1 MKICVVGTG
10 YVGLV
15 TGTCFAD
22 NGNDVWCV
30 DIDAKK
36 IQKLNEGILPIY
48 EPGLDQMVAR
58 NVKAERLRFQ
68 TDLADAVARARIVF
82 LCVGTPSAEGGAP
95 EMKYVYQ
102 AAEDVARAMKEH
114 TIIVLKSTVPVGTA
128 AEVRKRVAAVT
139 KHPFDVVSNPE
150 FLKEGHAVEDFLKP
164 DRVVVGTN
172 DPRVALIMKELYD
185 PFVRSG
191 NPILIMDNPS
201 AELTKYG
208 ANALLAARISFM
220 NELANLSDRVGADID
235 LVRQGMASDSRI
247 GKAFLFPGI
256 GFGGSCLRGQE
267 TVLVRRDGVARLLRL
282 DHLFFGEGSTLRAK
296 VDGSVTSLRPA
307 GLEVLSWHGERGVE
321 WRAVEALTRRRF
333 EGEAV
338 MVRAKLGRR
347 VRVTPDHPFVVRDG
361 DGGATRIKLARDLTT
376 DDWLPLAQGR
386 APGEELEPRF
396 DLLAALPG
404 LGIPDEEVIVRPASK
419 AFDGLK
425 APTVRAALERLGHH
439 RAEGRAYDILRSG
452 ALRLSEARELG
463 LSLEGAALG
472 TAKNGTYVPTA
483 LQATPAFWRVLG
495 LYLSEGHRSIDGKRH
510 RLSWSFHPT
519 DEQALVDE
527 VVAFWT
533 AHGVEPDVY
542 HRETTCSVTIS
553 SRILS
558 AWFIEGLGLGAD
570 CYSHAIPDAAW
581 TLPEPHRLALLS
593 GLWHGDGSWSR
604 VNRGNS
610 VVLEYGTA
618 SRTLADGMLRLLG
631 ELGVTARHKIGRT
644 AKSTIDTHWL
654 VVAGADQVERLI
666 DLVKPTWQADVKASL
681 GRLQRRSAPTGSRR
695 FDGEPT
701 SWLRVTAA
709 EKAPWEGWVYSLE
722 VPGTETF
729 VTTAGLVVHNCFPK
743 DVDALGHTGAAHG
756 LDLKL
761 LKATNDVNRAQKR
774 VLFDKMKA
782 RLGDLKG
789 KRIAIWGL
797 AFKPQTD
804 DMREAPSLTVIQ
816 LLLEAGA
823 TVHAYDPVAT
833 HTTKEVLGDKI
844 TYASKPYDALE
855 KADAL
860 AICTEWNEFRR
871 PDFDRIK
878 KALRQPL
885 IFDGRNI
892 FEPARC
898 EELGFEYFGIGR
910 GRQAG
915 AAKPAKAR

>member
-30 DIDAKK
+30 DIDARK

-68 TDLADAVARARIVF
+68 TDLADAVMRARIVF

-114 TIIVLKSTVPVGTA
+114 TILVLKSTVPVGTA

-139 KHPFDVVSNPE
+139 KLPFDVVSNPE

-256 GFGGSCLRGQE
+256 GFGGSC
-267 TVLVRRDGVARLLRL
+267 
-282 DHLFFGEGSTLRAK
+282 
-296 VDGSVTSLRPA
+296 
-307 GLEVLSWHGERGVE
+307 
-321 WRAVEALTRRRF
+321 
-333 EGEAV
+333 
-338 MVRAKLGRR
+338 
-347 VRVTPDHPFVVRDG
+347 
-361 DGGATRIKLARDLTT
+361 
-376 DDWLPLAQGR
+376 
-386 APGEELEPRF
+386 
-396 DLLAALPG
+396 
-404 LGIPDEEVIVRPASK
+404 
-419 AFDGLK
+419 
-425 APTVRAALERLGHH
+425 
-439 RAEGRAYDILRSG
+439 
-452 ALRLSEARELG
+452 
-463 LSLEGAALG
+463 
-472 TAKNGTYVPTA
+472 
-483 LQATPAFWRVLG
+483 
-495 LYLSEGHRSIDGKRH
+495 
-510 RLSWSFHPT
+510 
-519 DEQALVDE
+519 
-527 VVAFWT
+527 
-533 AHGVEPDVY
+533 
-542 HRETTCSVTIS
+542 
-553 SRILS
+553 
-558 AWFIEGLGLGAD
+558 
-570 CYSHAIPDAAW
+570 
-581 TLPEPHRLALLS
+581 
-593 GLWHGDGSWSR
+593 
-604 VNRGNS
+604 
-610 VVLEYGTA
+610 
-618 SRTLADGMLRLLG
+618 
-631 ELGVTARHKIGRT
+631 
-644 AKSTIDTHWL
+644 
-654 VVAGADQVERLI
+654 
-666 DLVKPTWQADVKASL
+666 
-681 GRLQRRSAPTGSRR
+681 
-695 FDGEPT
+695 
-701 SWLRVTAA
+701 
-709 EKAPWEGWVYSLE
+709 
-722 VPGTETF
+722 
-729 VTTAGLVVHNCFPK
+729 FPK

-789 KRIAIWGL
+789 KRIAVWGL

-804 DMREAPSLTVIQ
+804 DMREAPSLTVIE

-844 TYASKPYDALE
+844 QYAAKPYDALE

-871 PDFDRIK
+871 PDFDRMK

-915 AAKPAKAR
+915 AAKSKR